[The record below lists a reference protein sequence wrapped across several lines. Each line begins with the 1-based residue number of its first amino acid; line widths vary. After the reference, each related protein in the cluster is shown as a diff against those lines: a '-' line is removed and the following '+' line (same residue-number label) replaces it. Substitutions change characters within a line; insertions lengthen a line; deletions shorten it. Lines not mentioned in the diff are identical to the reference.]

1 MGQSPV
7 RWISVSDEV
16 TPYTETE
23 AELVAKSGWT
33 PTWRWV
39 GLAIPLVYLIFVV
52 ISVRQN
58 SSGAAAIAGYA
69 LLAAFA
75 ACWIVTPVVLPDGTG
90 GRRFWAWYALLVAL
104 TVAEVPFARAAGFV
118 LCVFI
123 TLLTVARL
131 GARSAPIVAAM
142 AVAALLVPV
151 AVGSWHVSL
160 AQSFADVTP
169 VAIPVVALAMAAVMQ
184 VVRANQALAE
194 ARAEVARLA
203 AENERIRI
211 ARDLHDLLGHSLT
224 TITVKAGLARRL
236 GPTDPA
242 GAVDQIAEVEELCR
256 RVLADVR
263 AAVSGYREVTLAS
276 ELARGRELLR
286 ACGITAHLPTAT
298 DVVGPAHQELFGWA
312 VREGLTNVIRHARA
326 RSCEVRV
333 SASSVEIIDDG
344 RGSAA
349 PAGNGLSGLRERA
362 AAAGGGVDA
371 GPVQPA
377 GWRLRVWMPAV
388 GTPPAVAA
396 PAAVAAPPPVGTPPA
411 VGGTAAGARDTAGAA
426 GASPLPA
433 PQGR

>member
-7 RWISVSDEV
+7 PWVNVSDEV
-16 TPYTETE
+16 ARHDE
-23 AELVAKSGWT
+23 AGAEWVSAQSRSTRGW
-33 PTWRWV
+33 REAAL
-39 GLAIPLVYLIFVV
+39 LAIPLVYLIYVA

-58 SSGAAAIAGYA
+58 SYGSAAIAGYV
-69 LLAAFA
+69 LLAVFA
-75 ACWIVTPVVLPDGTG
+75 ACWLATPFVLPPDTS

-104 TVAEVPFARAAGFV
+104 TVAEIPFARAAGFV

-131 GARSAPIVAAM
+131 GARSAPFVAAM
-142 AVAALLVPV
+142 ALAALLVPV
-151 AVGSWHVSL
+151 AIGSWHVTL
-160 AQSFADVTP
+160 AKSFADVTP
-169 VAIPVVALAMAAVMQ
+169 VAIPVVALVMAGVMQ
-184 VVRANQALAE
+184 IVRSNQALAE
-194 ARAEVARLA
+194 ARAEVTRLA

-224 TITVKAGLARRL
+224 AITVKAGLARRL
-236 GPTDPA
+236 GPADPA
-242 GAVDQIAEVEELCR
+242 GAVDQIAEVEELSR

-286 ACGITAHLPTAT
+286 VSGISAHLPTAT
-298 DVVGPAHQELFGWA
+298 DVADPAHQELFGWA

-333 SASSVEIIDDG
+333 SASCVEVIDDG
-344 RGSAA
+344 HGSAA
-349 PAGNGLSGLRERA
+349 PPGSAALPGNGLSGLRERA
-362 AAAGGGVDA
+362 AAAGGGVEA

-377 GWRLRVWMPAV
+377 GWRLRVWVPAV
-388 GTPPAVAA
+388 DA
-396 PAAVAAPPPVGTPPA
+396 PPA
-411 VGGTAAGARDTAGAA
+411 VGGTDPAARDTASAA
-426 GASPLPA
+426 GRSLRPA